1 MNKRNTILLSFAVIC
16 IFLLAGSASATIFPV
31 NEAVITVD
39 DDGPAD
45 YNTIQA
51 AVDAASSGD
60 TIYVY
65 NGRYHENIIIS
76 KSLTLLGQD
85 EANVIIDGDRSG
97 NCIKLSSSD
106 VIVNGFTITNASD
119 SGLYAIYSDLNVGN
133 VTITDNTKSGINF
146 NYGNTFTIRNST
158 IDGNGGGIIYAGSA
172 TGDAVVEDNIITNN
186 IGSGVSISLAEG
198 KSATVKNN
206 KIDNNAGS
214 YSDGISISIAGSGG
228 LMTIENNPV
237 TRSGR
242 YGIYLQGGRTES
254 IVADS
259 SVESS
264 GSYGLYA
271 VSSDLNVENV
281 TITEN
286 TKSGIHFNSGKAF
299 TIRNSTIDG
308 NGGGII
314 YAGSATGN
322 AVVED
327 NIITNNIGSG
337 VSISLAEEKS
347 ATLKNNKI
355 DNNAGSSSDGIYCNI
370 AGTGGMVTIENNAV
384 TGSGRYGIYLQGGK
398 TDLNVENVTI
408 IDNTKS
414 GIFFNYGK
422 AFTIRNSTIDGNGGG
437 IIYSGSA
444 TGDAVVED
452 NIITNNIGSGVSISL
467 AEGKSATVKNNKID
481 NNAGSYSDGI
491 SISIAGSG
499 GLMTIENNPVTRSG
513 RYGIYLR
520 NVKTGSTISDFNVQ
534 NSGSYG
540 LYAVSSDLNVENVTI
555 TDNTNS
561 GIYFT
566 SGKAFTI
573 RNSTIDGNGGGIIY
587 AGSAT
592 GNAVVEDN
600 IITNNIGSGV
610 SISLAEEKSATVK
623 NNKIDN
629 NAGSS
634 SDGIYCNIAGTGGM
648 VTIENNAVTRSGRYG
663 IYLHGVRTDL
673 NVENVTITDNTKSG
687 IYFNYGKAFTIRNST
702 IDGNGGGII
711 YSGSATGDAVVE
723 DNIITN
729 NIGSGVSISLAE
741 GKSAIVANNKIDN
754 NAGSY
759 SDGISISIAGSGGLM
774 TLENNPVTKSG
785 RYGIYLRGVKTG
797 STVSDSSVESSG
809 SYGLYAVSSDLNVEN
824 VTIID
829 NTKSGIFFNSGKAF
843 TIRNSMID
851 GNGGG
856 IIYGGGAA
864 TGNAVVEDN
873 IITDNIGSGVLIS
886 LAEEKSATLKNNK
899 IDNNVG
905 SSSDGIYC
913 KIAGTGGM
921 VTIENNSVTNSGDD
935 GIYLIRAKNSILVN
949 NNIST
954 NGYGIR
960 LDSSLN
966 NLIYHNNF
974 KNNHKY
980 NAYDNGESNS
990 WDDGYP
996 SGGNYW
1002 EDYNGEDVDN
1012 DGIGDTPYNI
1022 SGTAGAQDQ
1031 YPLMEPWNGIDP
1043 DPDITYP
1050 VINSVILNTT
1060 DPNTGDDILVT
1071 VNATDNVEVT
1081 AVTADDLP
1089 LSDNDG
1095 DDIWMG
1101 TIIAINGTHTV
1112 NISASDAAGNTVYDE
1127 MANYTATTLPASGTT
1142 LNLYTGWNLIS
1153 LPLMPEDTSITSLL
1167 SPING
1172 NYSII
1177 WEYNASDTSDHW
1189 KKYDPG
1195 VPFGNDLINMEPGK
1209 GYWIMMTSD
1218 DTLPISGTVPE
1229 STDID
1234 LRTGWN
1240 LVGFNS
1246 LDSKPIAEALS
1257 SINGNYSIVWAY
1269 NASDTTD
1276 HWKKYDPGVPFGND
1290 LINVEPGRGYWIM
1303 MTSEGILKI

>member
-1 MNKRNTILLSFAVIC
+1 MNKRNTILLSIAFIC

-85 EANVIIDGDRSG
+85 EANVIIDGNRSG

-106 VIVNGFTITNASD
+106 VIVNGFTITNASG

-133 VTITDNTKSGINF
+133 VTIIDNTKSGIYF
-146 NYGNTFTIRNST
+146 YSGKAFTIRNST
-158 IDGNGGGIIYAGSA
+158 IDGNGGGIIYGGSA

-186 IGSGVSISLAEG
+186 IGSGVSISLAER
-198 KSATVKNN
+198 KSATVANN
-206 KIDNNAGS
+206 KINNNAGS
-214 YSDGISISIAGSGG
+214 YSDGISVYIAHSGG

-237 TRSGR
+237 TSSGR
-242 YGIYLQGGRTES
+242 YGIYLRGGRTES

-259 SVESS
+259 SVGSS

-271 VSSDLNVENV
+271 D
-281 TITEN
+281 
-286 TKSGIHFNSGKAF
+286 
-299 TIRNSTIDG
+299 
-308 NGGGII
+308 
-314 YAGSATGN
+314 
-322 AVVED
+322 
-327 NIITNNIGSG
+327 
-337 VSISLAEEKS
+337 
-347 ATLKNNKI
+347 
-355 DNNAGSSSDGIYCNI
+355 
-370 AGTGGMVTIENNAV
+370 
-384 TGSGRYGIYLQGGK
+384 
-398 TDLNVENVTI
+398 
-408 IDNTKS
+408 
-414 GIFFNYGK
+414 
-422 AFTIRNSTIDGNGGG
+422 
-437 IIYSGSA
+437 
-444 TGDAVVED
+444 
-452 NIITNNIGSGVSISL
+452 
-467 AEGKSATVKNNKID
+467 
-481 NNAGSYSDGI
+481 
-491 SISIAGSG
+491 
-499 GLMTIENNPVTRSG
+499 
-513 RYGIYLR
+513 
-520 NVKTGSTISDFNVQ
+520 
-534 NSGSYG
+534 
-540 LYAVSSDLNVENVTI
+540 SSDLNVENVTI
-555 TDNTNS
+555 TDNTRS
-561 GIYFT
+561 GIYFK

-573 RNSTIDGNGGGIIY
+573 RNST
-587 AGSAT
+587 
-592 GNAVVEDN
+592 
-600 IITNNIGSGV
+600 
-610 SISLAEEKSATVK
+610 
-623 NNKIDN
+623 
-629 NAGSS
+629 
-634 SDGIYCNIAGTGGM
+634 
-648 VTIENNAVTRSGRYG
+648 
-663 IYLHGVRTDL
+663 
-673 NVENVTITDNTKSG
+673 
-687 IYFNYGKAFTIRNST
+687 
-702 IDGNGGGII
+702 
-711 YSGSATGDAVVE
+711 
-723 DNIITN
+723 
-729 NIGSGVSISLAE
+729 
-741 GKSAIVANNKIDN
+741 
-754 NAGSY
+754 
-759 SDGISISIAGSGGLM
+759 
-774 TLENNPVTKSG
+774 
-785 RYGIYLRGVKTG
+785 
-797 STVSDSSVESSG
+797 
-809 SYGLYAVSSDLNVEN
+809 
-824 VTIID
+824 
-829 NTKSGIFFNSGKAF
+829 
-843 TIRNSMID
+843 ID

-873 IITDNIGSGVLIS
+873 IITDNTGSGVLIS

-905 SSSDGIYC
+905 ISSDGIYC

-921 VTIENNSVTNSGDD
+921 VTIENNSVTNSADD
-935 GIYLIRAKNSILVN
+935 GIYLIRAKKSILVN

-1060 DPNTGDDILVT
+1060 DPNIGDDILVT

-1153 LPLMPEDTSITSLL
+1153 LPLMPEDTRITSLL

-1218 DTLPISGTVPE
+1218 DILPISGTIPE

-1234 LRTGWN
+1234 LKISWN
-1240 LVGFNS
+1240 LIGYNS
-1246 LDSKPIAEALS
+1246 LDSQPVVEALS
-1257 SINGNYSIVWAY
+1257 SISGNYSIVWAY
-1269 NASDTTD
+1269 NASNTTD
-1276 HWKKYDPGVPFGND
+1276 QWKKYDPSVPFGND
-1290 LINVEPGRGYWIM
+1290 LTIFKPGKGYWIM
-1303 MTSEGILKI
+1303 VTSDDILET

>member
-1 MNKRNTILLSFAVIC
+1 MNKRNTILLSVAVIC

-133 VTITDNTKSGINF
+133 VTITDNTKPGIYFYSGKAFTIRNSTIDRNGGGIIYGGSAATGNAVVEDNIITNNIGSGISISLAEGRSATIANNKIDNNAGSSSDGISVSIASSGGLMTIENNPVTSSGRYGIYLRGVKTGSTVSDFSVESSGSYGLYAVSSDLNVENVTITENTKPGIYF
-146 NYGNTFTIRNST
+146 NSGKAFTIRNSTIDRNGGGIIYGGSANGDAVVEDNIITNNTGSGISISLAERRSATVTNNKIDNNAGSSSDGIYCNIAGTGGMVTIENSPVTRSGRYGIYLTGVRTDLNAENVTITDNTKPGIYFNSGKAFTIRNST
-158 IDGNGGGIIYAGSA
+158 IDGNGGGIICAGSA

-214 YSDGISISIAGSGG
+214 YSDGISVSIASSGG

-259 SVESS
+259 SLESS
-264 GSYGLYA
+264 GNYGLYA

-286 TKSGIHFNSGKAF
+286 TKSGI
-299 TIRNSTIDG
+299 
-308 NGGGII
+308 
-314 YAGSATGN
+314 
-322 AVVED
+322 
-327 NIITNNIGSG
+327 
-337 VSISLAEEKS
+337 
-347 ATLKNNKI
+347 
-355 DNNAGSSSDGIYCNI
+355 C
-370 AGTGGMVTIENNAV
+370 
-384 TGSGRYGIYLQGGK
+384 
-398 TDLNVENVTI
+398 
-408 IDNTKS
+408 
-414 GIFFNYGK
+414 
-422 AFTIRNSTIDGNGGG
+422 
-437 IIYSGSA
+437 
-444 TGDAVVED
+444 
-452 NIITNNIGSGVSISL
+452 
-467 AEGKSATVKNNKID
+467 
-481 NNAGSYSDGI
+481 
-491 SISIAGSG
+491 
-499 GLMTIENNPVTRSG
+499 
-513 RYGIYLR
+513 
-520 NVKTGSTISDFNVQ
+520 
-534 NSGSYG
+534 
-540 LYAVSSDLNVENVTI
+540 
-555 TDNTNS
+555 
-561 GIYFT
+561 
-566 SGKAFTI
+566 
-573 RNSTIDGNGGGIIY
+573 
-587 AGSAT
+587 
-592 GNAVVEDN
+592 
-600 IITNNIGSGV
+600 
-610 SISLAEEKSATVK
+610 
-623 NNKIDN
+623 
-629 NAGSS
+629 
-634 SDGIYCNIAGTGGM
+634 
-648 VTIENNAVTRSGRYG
+648 
-663 IYLHGVRTDL
+663 
-673 NVENVTITDNTKSG
+673 
-687 IYFNYGKAFTIRNST
+687 
-702 IDGNGGGII
+702 
-711 YSGSATGDAVVE
+711 
-723 DNIITN
+723 
-729 NIGSGVSISLAE
+729 
-741 GKSAIVANNKIDN
+741 
-754 NAGSY
+754 
-759 SDGISISIAGSGGLM
+759 
-774 TLENNPVTKSG
+774 
-785 RYGIYLRGVKTG
+785 
-797 STVSDSSVESSG
+797 
-809 SYGLYAVSSDLNVEN
+809 
-824 VTIID
+824 
-829 NTKSGIFFNSGKAF
+829 FNSGKAF

-873 IITDNIGSGVLIS
+873 IITNNIGSGVLIS
-886 LAEEKSATLKNNK
+886 LAEEKSATVKNNK
-899 IDNNVG
+899 IDNNAG

-921 VTIENNSVTNSGDD
+921 VTIENNSVANSGDD

-1153 LPLMPEDTSITSLL
+1153 LPLMPEDTSIASLL
-1167 SPING
+1167 SSING

-1177 WEYNASDTSDHW
+1177 WEYIASDTSDHW
-1189 KKYDPG
+1189 KKYDPSA
-1195 VPFGNDLINMEPGK
+1195 PFGNDLTNMEAGK
-1209 GYWIMMTSD
+1209 GYWIMMISD
-1218 DTLPISGTVPE
+1218 DTLFISGTVPE
-1229 STDID
+1229 STDIN
-1234 LRTGWN
+1234 LKIGWN
-1240 LVGFNS
+1240 LIGYNS
-1246 LDSKPIAEALS
+1246 LDNQPIAEALS
-1257 SINGNYSIVWAY
+1257 SISGNYTIGWAY
-1269 NASDTTD
+1269 DASDTAD
-1276 HWKKYDPGVPFGND
+1276 HWKKYDFGAPFGND
-1290 LINVEPGRGYWIM
+1290 LANMEAGKGYWIM
-1303 MTSEGILKI
+1303 MTTDDILEI

>member
-1 MNKRNTILLSFAVIC
+1 MNKRNTILLSVAVIC

-133 VTITDNTKSGINF
+133 VTITDNTKPGIYFYSGKA
-146 NYGNTFTIRNST
+146 FTIRNST
-158 IDGNGGGIIYAGSA
+158 IDRNGGGIIYGGSAATGNAVVEDNIITNNIGSGISISLAEGRSATIANNKIDNNAGSSSDGISVSIASSGGLMTIENNPVTSSGRYGIYLRGVKTGSTVSDFSVESSGSYGLYAVSSDLNVENVTITDNTKPGIYFNSGKAFTIRNSTIDRNGGGIIYGGSANGDAVVEDNIITNNTGSGISISLAERRSATVTNNKIDNNAGSSSDGIYCNIAGTGGMVTIENSPVTRSGRYGIYLTGVRTDLNAENVTITDNTKPGIYFYSGKAFTIRNSTIDRNGGGIIYGGSAA
-172 TGDAVVEDNIITNN
+172 TGNAVVEDNIITNN

-214 YSDGISISIAGSGG
+214 YSDGISVSIASSGG

-259 SVESS
+259 SLESS
-264 GSYGLYA
+264 GNYGLYA

-286 TKSGIHFNSGKAF
+286 TKSGICF
-299 TIRNSTIDG
+299 T
-308 NGGGII
+308 
-314 YAGSATGN
+314 
-322 AVVED
+322 
-327 NIITNNIGSG
+327 
-337 VSISLAEEKS
+337 
-347 ATLKNNKI
+347 
-355 DNNAGSSSDGIYCNI
+355 
-370 AGTGGMVTIENNAV
+370 
-384 TGSGRYGIYLQGGK
+384 
-398 TDLNVENVTI
+398 
-408 IDNTKS
+408 
-414 GIFFNYGK
+414 
-422 AFTIRNSTIDGNGGG
+422 
-437 IIYSGSA
+437 
-444 TGDAVVED
+444 
-452 NIITNNIGSGVSISL
+452 
-467 AEGKSATVKNNKID
+467 
-481 NNAGSYSDGI
+481 
-491 SISIAGSG
+491 
-499 GLMTIENNPVTRSG
+499 
-513 RYGIYLR
+513 
-520 NVKTGSTISDFNVQ
+520 
-534 NSGSYG
+534 
-540 LYAVSSDLNVENVTI
+540 
-555 TDNTNS
+555 
-561 GIYFT
+561 
-566 SGKAFTI
+566 
-573 RNSTIDGNGGGIIY
+573 
-587 AGSAT
+587 
-592 GNAVVEDN
+592 
-600 IITNNIGSGV
+600 
-610 SISLAEEKSATVK
+610 
-623 NNKIDN
+623 
-629 NAGSS
+629 
-634 SDGIYCNIAGTGGM
+634 
-648 VTIENNAVTRSGRYG
+648 
-663 IYLHGVRTDL
+663 
-673 NVENVTITDNTKSG
+673 
-687 IYFNYGKAFTIRNST
+687 
-702 IDGNGGGII
+702 
-711 YSGSATGDAVVE
+711 
-723 DNIITN
+723 
-729 NIGSGVSISLAE
+729 
-741 GKSAIVANNKIDN
+741 
-754 NAGSY
+754 
-759 SDGISISIAGSGGLM
+759 
-774 TLENNPVTKSG
+774 
-785 RYGIYLRGVKTG
+785 
-797 STVSDSSVESSG
+797 
-809 SYGLYAVSSDLNVEN
+809 
-824 VTIID
+824 
-829 NTKSGIFFNSGKAF
+829 SGKAF

-856 IIYGGGAA
+856 IIYGGSAA

-921 VTIENNSVTNSGDD
+921 VTIENNSVANSGDD

-1153 LPLMPEDTSITSLL
+1153 LPLMPEDTSIASLL
-1167 SPING
+1167 SSING

-1177 WEYNASDTSDHW
+1177 WEYIASDTSDHW
-1189 KKYDPG
+1189 KKYDPSA
-1195 VPFGNDLINMEPGK
+1195 PFGNDLTNMEAGK
-1209 GYWIMMTSD
+1209 GYWIMMISD
-1218 DTLPISGTVPE
+1218 DTLFISGTVPE
-1229 STDID
+1229 STDIN
-1234 LRTGWN
+1234 LKIGWN
-1240 LVGFNS
+1240 LIGYNS
-1246 LDSKPIAEALS
+1246 LDNQPIAEALS
-1257 SINGNYSIVWAY
+1257 SISGNYTIGWAY
-1269 NASDTTD
+1269 DASDTAD
-1276 HWKKYDPGVPFGND
+1276 HWKKYDFGAPFGND
-1290 LINVEPGRGYWIM
+1290 LANMEAGKGYWIM
-1303 MTSEGILKI
+1303 MTTDDILEI

>member
-1 MNKRNTILLSFAVIC
+1 MNKRNTILLSVAVIC

-106 VIVNGFTITNASD
+106 VIVNGFTITNASG

-133 VTITDNTKSGINF
+133 VTITDSTKSGINF

-271 VSSDLNVENV
+271 VISDLNVENV
-281 TITEN
+281 TITDN
-286 TKSGIHFNSGKAF
+286 TNSGIYFTSGKAF

-314 YAGSATGN
+314 YSGSATGD
-322 AVVED
+322 AIVED
-327 NIITNNIGSG
+327 NIITNNTGSG
-337 VSISLAEEKS
+337 VLIRLAEENS

-452 NIITNNIGSGVSISL
+452 NIIINNIGSGVSISL
-467 AEGKSATVKNNKID
+467 AEGKSATVANNKID

-491 SISIAGSG
+491 SVYIAGSG

-520 NVKTGSTISDFNVQ
+520 NVKTGSTVSDFNVQ

-555 TDNTNS
+555 TDNTKS
-561 GIYFT
+561 GIHFT

-573 RNSTIDGNGGGIIY
+573 RNSTIDGNSGGIIY
-587 AGSAT
+587 GGSAT

-648 VTIENNAVTRSGRYG
+648 VTIENNPVTRSGRYG

-741 GKSAIVANNKIDN
+741 GKSATVANNKIDN

-759 SDGISISIAGSGGLM
+759 SDGISVYIAGSGGLM
-774 TLENNPVTKSG
+774 TLENNPVTRSG

-809 SYGLYAVSSDLNVEN
+809 SYGLYAVISDLNVEN

-829 NTKSGIFFNSGKAF
+829 NTKSGIHFTSGKAF
-843 TIRNSMID
+843 TIRNSTID

-873 IITDNIGSGVLIS
+873 IITNNIGSGVLIS
-886 LAEEKSATLKNNK
+886 LAEEKSATVKNNK
-899 IDNNVG
+899 IDNNAG

-921 VTIENNSVTNSGDD
+921 VTIENNSVANSGDD

-1153 LPLMPEDTSITSLL
+1153 LPLMPEDTSIASLL
-1167 SPING
+1167 SSING

-1177 WEYNASDTSDHW
+1177 WEYIASDTSDHW
-1189 KKYDPG
+1189 KKYDPSA
-1195 VPFGNDLINMEPGK
+1195 PFGNDLTNMEAGK
-1209 GYWIMMTSD
+1209 GYWIMMISD
-1218 DTLPISGTVPE
+1218 DTLFISGTVPE
-1229 STDID
+1229 STDIN
-1234 LRTGWN
+1234 LKIGWN
-1240 LVGFNS
+1240 LIGYNS
-1246 LDSKPIAEALS
+1246 LDNQPIAEALS
-1257 SINGNYSIVWAY
+1257 SISGNYTIGWAY
-1269 NASDTTD
+1269 DASDTAD
-1276 HWKKYDPGVPFGND
+1276 HWKKYDFGAPFGND
-1290 LINVEPGRGYWIM
+1290 LANMEAGKGYWIM
-1303 MTSEGILKI
+1303 MTTDDILEI